1 MCFVYLLSEFTTK
14 TSNSLRIFT
23 ETYSMNNY
31 STCSFLMFLMECRDK
46 ILTIVMRD
54 LVKFD
59 AIYLSRLSTS
69 DDLLYC
75 IVEDD
80 VDQKL

>member
-1 MCFVYLLSEFTTK
+1 
-14 TSNSLRIFT
+14 
-23 ETYSMNNY
+23 MNNY